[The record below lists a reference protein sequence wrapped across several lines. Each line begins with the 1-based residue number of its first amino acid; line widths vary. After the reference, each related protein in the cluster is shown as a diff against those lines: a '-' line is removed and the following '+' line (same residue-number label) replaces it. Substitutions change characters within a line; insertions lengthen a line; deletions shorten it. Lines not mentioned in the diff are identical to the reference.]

1 MLQHYK
7 GSLKEKRRLRRHK
20 RVRGK
25 ISGTAERP
33 RVCVTRS
40 QASMFVQVIDD
51 VARKTIVGVHSKK
64 IAKGLTKTQAAEKL
78 GEDLGA
84 DLKAKGITTIV
95 FDRGGYAYHGRVAA
109 LADGLRQSGL
119 QF

>member
-1 MLQHYK
+1 MLQQYK

-33 RVCVTRS
+33 RICVTRS
-40 QASMFVQVIDD
+40 QAGMFVQVIDD
-51 VARKTIVGVHSKK
+51 VARTTITGMRSKK
-64 IAKGLTKTQAAEKL
+64 VEKGLTKTQAAKKL
-78 GEDLGA
+78 GQDLGT

-109 LADGLRQSGL
+109 LADGLRESGL